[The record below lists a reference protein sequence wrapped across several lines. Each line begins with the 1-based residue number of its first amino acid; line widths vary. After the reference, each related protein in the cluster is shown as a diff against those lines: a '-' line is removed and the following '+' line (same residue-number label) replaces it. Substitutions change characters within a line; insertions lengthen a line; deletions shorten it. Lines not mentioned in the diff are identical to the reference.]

1 MFDLIVGVIL
11 ALFIIHGLKKGF
23 FDEALGLVGVLGGI
37 VVGIVAANALRGVT
51 QKILPGFLGNESIA
65 HLITFVIFFIAFYF
79 LARFLAGVLRKLSD
93 NVLLSSVNKLFG
105 SLLGGLKGALVIGLV
120 LNAIAFTPYGKSF
133 HKSYKNSYFYK
144 PLYNFVPVLYKV
156 LGDTKKLPEKIK
168 NIIEGGED
176 VIGDTSKKIEKKAK
190 EFDRDQFDGS
200 SRD

>member
-11 ALFIIHGLKKGF
+11 ALFIIRGLKKGF
-23 FDEALGLVGVLGGI
+23 FDEALGLVGVLGGVI
-37 VVGIVAANALRGVT
+37 VGIIAANTLRGVM
-51 QKILPGFLGNESIA
+51 QKILPGFLGTDSMA

-79 LARFLAGVLRKLSD
+79 LARFLAGVLQKLSE
-93 NVLLSSVNKLFG
+93 NALLGGVNKLFG

-133 HKSYKNSYFYK
+133 HKSNKNSYFYK
-144 PLYNFVPVLYKV
+144 PLYSFVPTLYKA
-156 LGDTKKLPEKIK
+156 LGDPEKLPATIK

-176 VIGDTSKKIEKKAK
+176 AIGDSGKKIKKKAK
-190 EFDRDQFDGS
+190 EFDRDHFDGS